1 MRYSVEI
8 FPPKNGDVR
17 GLAIPFLSAG
27 ASHISLTYGAGGSSR
42 GRSRDAALTLALGGV
57 PTAAHI
63 TIAGQTRD
71 EIDNVL
77 ATWINTGIRRFV
89 ALRGDGEG
97 PGLPF
102 EPHPDGYQ
110 SSVELIERIAGLG
123 ASEIAVAA
131 YPNRHPD
138 DQGGDSD
145 LDFLKRKVD
154 AGATEIITQF
164 FFEAEAYLRF
174 RDRCVAAGIETPI
187 IPGVLPVFNVVKVA
201 SFAKKCG
208 EPLPRWLISRFAGL
222 DSSPDMRQQIA
233 VATAGQLID
242 RLRGEGL
249 ERVHLYSCNDAELT
263 LAVCRLIAF
272 PENAGRAA
280 A

>member
-8 FPPKNGDVR
+8 FPPKDGDVR
-17 GLAIPFLSAG
+17 KLAIPFLSAG

-42 GRSRDAALTLALGGV
+42 GRSREAALTLAIGGV

-63 TIAGQTRD
+63 TIAGQTR
-71 EIDNVL
+71 EEVDNTL
-77 ATWINTGIRRFV
+77 AMWINTGIRRFV
-89 ALRGDGEG
+89 ALRGDGDG

-102 EPHPDGYQ
+102 TPHSDGYQ
-110 SSVELIERIAGLG
+110 SSVELIERIHGLG
-123 ASEIAVAA
+123 ASQIAVAA

-145 LDFLKRKVD
+145 LDYLKRKID
-154 AGATEIITQF
+154 AGATEVITQF

-174 RDRCVAAGIETPI
+174 RDRYVAAGLDAPLV
-187 IPGVLPVFNVVKVA
+187 PGILPVFNVVKVA

-222 DSSPDMRQQIA
+222 DANPEMRQQIA
-233 VATAGQLID
+233 VATAGRLID
-242 RLRGEGL
+242 RLRSEGL
-249 ERVHLYSCNDAELT
+249 DRVHLYSCNDAELT
-263 LAVCRLIAF
+263 LAVCRLLAF
-272 PENAGRAA
+272 PEEAGKAA

>member
-8 FPPKNGDVR
+8 FPPKDGDVR
-17 GLAIPFLSAG
+17 RLAIPFLSAG

-42 GRSRDAALTLALGGV
+42 GRSRDAALTLAIGGV

-71 EIDNVL
+71 EVDNTL

-89 ALRGDGEG
+89 ALRGDGDG

-102 EPHPDGYQ
+102 TPHPDGYQ
-110 SSVELIERIAGLG
+110 SSVELIERIHGLG
-123 ASEIAVAA
+123 ASQITVAA

-145 LDFLKRKVD
+145 LDHLKRKID
-154 AGATEIITQF
+154 AGGTEITTQF
-164 FFEAEAYLRF
+164 FFEAEPFLRF
-174 RDRCVAAGIETPI
+174 RDRCTAAGIDVPI
-187 IPGVLPVFNVVKVA
+187 IPGILPIFNVVKVA
-201 SFAKKCG
+201 SFAQKCG

-222 DSSPDMRQQIA
+222 DANPDMRQQIA

-242 RLRGEGL
+242 RLRSEGH
-249 ERVHLYSCNDAELT
+249 ERVHLYSCNDTELT
-263 LAVCRLIAF
+263 LAVCRLLAF
-272 PENAGRAA
+272 PEQSGKAA